1 MQSTLNPNVKPFPA
15 YIPSPIAPP
24 KTLSTSNSN
33 ANSNTNSPP
42 SMANSW
48 STHHSRS
55 PNALS
60 TPLPT
65 YQATPNLSGNGN
77 EVKQFGQGWKT
88 TNTYTAPSVVKH
100 NASMSELKQDHKP
113 IRTRSP
119 SMPDISSL
127 NILGES
133 DPIVPLQSRD
143 RYKHLQVPATDGQR
157 VSRYDPVNG
166 HSYHNQ
172 TLGHVASNPDLVGGY
187 GQGYRRSSLVTSW
200 RDDIPEDSEVEH
212 HTPIQGR
219 FDTHIRQ
226 DQGHGHTL
234 ANSRSVPAFATGAIA
249 AGLSPTGQP
258 TQSRNSKLHLFWLIG
273 SEADIQSISHH
284 YPLMSPTTNSSE
296 MPKSLAKL

>member
-24 KTLSTSNSN
+24 KTLSTSNTNS
-33 ANSNTNSPP
+33 NSNTNSSP
-42 SMANSW
+42 SMASSW

-55 PNALS
+55 PNTLS
-60 TPLPT
+60 TPFPT
-65 YQATPNLSGNGN
+65 YQATPNSNGNGN

-100 NASMSELKQDHKP
+100 NASMSELNQINNQDRKP

-133 DPIVPLQSRD
+133 DPIVPFQSRD
-143 RYKHLQVPATDGQR
+143 RYKHLQLPVPEQR

-166 HSYHNQ
+166 HSYNHNHNQ

-200 RDDIPEDSEVEH
+200 RDNIPEDSEVEH
-212 HTPIQGR
+212 HTPTLGR

-226 DQGHGHTL
+226 DQGHSHTL

-258 TQSRNSKLHLFWLIG
+258 TQSRNSKLHLF
-273 SEADIQSISHH
+273 
-284 YPLMSPTTNSSE
+284 
-296 MPKSLAKL
+296 

>member
-15 YIPSPIAPP
+15 YIPSPIALPN
-24 KTLSTSNSN
+24 TLSTSNSTSN
-33 ANSNTNSPP
+33 ANTNSPP
-42 SMANSW
+42 SMASSW

-55 PNALS
+55 PNTLS
-60 TPLPT
+60 TPFPT
-65 YQATPNLSGNGN
+65 DQATPNPNGNGNGNGN

-113 IRTRSP
+113 IRARSP

-133 DPIVPLQSRD
+133 DPIVPFQSRD
-143 RYKHLQVPATDGQR
+143 RYKHLQLPVPEQR

-166 HSYHNQ
+166 HSYNHNHNH

-200 RDDIPEDSEVEH
+200 RDNIPEDSEVEH
-212 HTPIQGR
+212 HTPTLGR
-219 FDTHIRQ
+219 YDTHIRQ

-258 TQSRNSKLHLFWLIG
+258 TQSRNSKLL
-273 SEADIQSISHH
+273 
-284 YPLMSPTTNSSE
+284 PLY
-296 MPKSLAKL
+296 SLELS

>member
-24 KTLSTSNSN
+24 KTLSTSNSTSN
-33 ANSNTNSPP
+33 ANTNSPP
-42 SMANSW
+42 SMASSW

-55 PNALS
+55 PNTLS
-60 TPLPT
+60 TPFPT
-65 YQATPNLSGNGN
+65 YQATPNPNGNGN
-77 EVKQFGQGWKT
+77 EVKQFGQGWKAT
-88 TNTYTAPSVVKH
+88 CTAPAVVKH
-100 NASMSELKQDHKP
+100 NASMSELKKDHKP

-133 DPIVPLQSRD
+133 DPIVPFQSRD
-143 RYKHLQVPATDGQR
+143 RYKHLQLPVPEQR

-166 HSYHNQ
+166 HSYNHNHNQ

-200 RDDIPEDSEVEH
+200 RDNIPEDSEVEH
-212 HTPIQGR
+212 HTPTLGR

-226 DQGHGHTL
+226 DQGHSHTL

-258 TQSRNSKLHLFWLIG
+258 TQSRNSKLHLF
-273 SEADIQSISHH
+273 
-284 YPLMSPTTNSSE
+284 
-296 MPKSLAKL
+296 